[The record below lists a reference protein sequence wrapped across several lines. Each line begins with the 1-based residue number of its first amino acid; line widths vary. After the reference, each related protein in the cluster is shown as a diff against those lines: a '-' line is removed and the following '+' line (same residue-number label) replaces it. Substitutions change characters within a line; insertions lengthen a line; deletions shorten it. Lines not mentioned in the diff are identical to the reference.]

1 MKKTGKLLLLLAATI
16 LLTACK
22 SGMQGISGNSAKESS
37 ISAGRDAVTSEGE
50 EQPER
55 LTQPDSPIKQEG
67 PAPSQAPAA
76 IGNEPAIEEAD
87 WSSYFQG
94 LNGGAVIYLPNENKY
109 QIYNESVCNT
119 RRSPCSTF
127 KIISS
132 LIGIKNGVI
141 SEENSVRKWSG
152 EVFWND
158 KWNRDIGF
166 KDAFQTSCVW
176 YFRKITDELGPDAI
190 REELDKL
197 NYGNCDISDWEGRLN
212 NNNNNR
218 SLTGFWIESSLKISP
233 KEQVEVLERI
243 FGENSLYS
251 EPELALLK
259 DAMLVTDS
267 DMSDIKIYGKTGL
280 GKISGIVADAW
291 YTGFA
296 DNGKEKAYFC
306 VYLGETDSK
315 DVSSADAKRIAIELM
330 RDHQPL
336 FSE

>member
-1 MKKTGKLLLLLAATI
+1 MKKTGKLRLLLLVALSI
-16 LLTACK
+16 SLTACK
-22 SGMQGISGNSAKESS
+22 SSVQEISGSDAKESS
-37 ISAGRDAVTSEGE
+37 TNDGTEAVFPAEE
-50 EQPER
+50 EQPEG
-55 LTQPDSPIKQEG
+55 T
-67 PAPSQAPAA
+67 APSQAAA
-76 IGNEPAIEEAD
+76 VMGKQPVIEETD

-109 QIYNESVCNT
+109 QIYNENLCNT

-176 YFRKITDELGPDAI
+176 YFRKIINELGPDAI
-190 REELDKL
+190 QEELDKL

-218 SLTGFWIESSLKISP
+218 SLTGFWVESSLKISP

-243 FGENSLYS
+243 FGEDSSYAAA
-251 EPELALLK
+251 ELSLLK

-267 DMSDIKIYGKTGL
+267 GLSDIKIYGKTGL
-280 GKISGIVADAW
+280 GKTSGIVADAW
-291 YTGFA
+291 FTGFA
-296 DNGKEKAYFC
+296 DTGKEKAYFC
-306 VYLGETDSK
+306 VYLGETDNK
-315 DVSSADAKRIAIELM
+315 DVSSTDAKRIAIELIGDC
-330 RDHQPL
+330 RCTGLSHRV
-336 FSE
+336 